1 MSQHSAAL
9 VNGVLTVPRAPIVTD
24 TAPAKFSAKN
34 AADDRLVTAAY
45 TFKLLSREERSMIY
59 QSLRGQAGGSTQK
72 VDIGTKLSL
81 EIEVRAVP
89 DDLIVRVP
97 QTRGYHYAVAGNKI
111 FLVSPL
117 TRVVVGVFSDRN

>member
-1 MSQHSAAL
+1 
-9 VNGVLTVPRAPIVTD
+9 
-24 TAPAKFSAKN
+24 
-34 AADDRLVTAAY
+34 
-45 TFKLLSREERSMIY
+45 MIY
-59 QSLRGQAGGSTQK
+59 QSLRGQAGG

-89 DDLIVRVP
+89 DDLIVPP